1 MSYCCLT
8 SNEIKFNFEYDDDY
22 NVRFVLDEH
31 VKLDFI
37 VLAQLKH
44 QSTGRHVAPIG
55 HSILSIVLART
66 SFQKAKGI
74 AGMGTVCVRMF

>member
-1 MSYCCLT
+1 MNRVDLIRTTNVTKWVSYCCLT

-37 VLAQLKH
+37 VLAHSNTSQPVDMSP
-44 QSTGRHVAPIG
+44 QSD
-55 HSILSIVLART
+55 
-66 SFQKAKGI
+66 
-74 AGMGTVCVRMF
+74 TVFCL